1 VSTPAVP
8 GQPISDP
15 DRERAAE
22 VLQRACGEGRLTL
35 EEFTVR
41 VGAVWAADTSQ
52 ELEKATAGLAVA
64 PMVGVG
70 PPVEKIVAVFSE
82 NKRRGRWRLGNR
94 LRTVTVFGSTLI
106 DLRELETSAEVLEI
120 DGRCVFSE
128 LKVIVP
134 EGVEVEL
141 SGATVFASRKLRLAA
156 VPRLPGTPLVR
167 VRVSAIFADVE
178 VKSQGPNSGTA
189 LAEFIRARFS

>member
-1 VSTPAVP
+1 
-8 GQPISDP
+8 
-15 DRERAAE
+15 
-22 VLQRACGEGRLTL
+22 
-35 EEFTVR
+35 
-41 VGAVWAADTSQ
+41 
-52 ELEKATAGLAVA
+52 
-64 PMVGVG
+64 M
-70 PPVEKIVAVFSE
+70 FSE

-120 DGRCVFSE
+120 DGRCVFGE

-141 SGATVFASRKLRLAA
+141 SGSTVFASRQLRLAA

-167 VRVSAIFADVE
+167 VRVGALFADVQVRSE
-178 VKSQGPNSGTA
+178 GPNSGSQ
-189 LAEFIRARFS
+189 LAQFIRARFS

>member
-1 VSTPAVP
+1 VNTPAVP
-8 GQPISDP
+8 GHPISDP
-15 DRERAAE
+15 DRERAADA
-22 VLQRACGEGRLTL
+22 LQRACGEGRLTL

-41 VGAVWAADTSQ
+41 VGAVWAADTGQ
-52 ELEKATAGLAVA
+52 ELERATAGIAVT
-64 PMVGVG
+64 PVVGAG
-70 PPVEKIVAVFSE
+70 QPVEKLVAVFSE
-82 NKRRGRWRLGNR
+82 NKRRGRWRLGHR

-120 DGRCVFSE
+120 DGRCVFGE

-141 SGATVFASRKLRLAA
+141 SGATVFASRQMRLAP

-167 VRVSAIFADVE
+167 IQVSSVFADVQVRSE
-178 VKSQGPNSGTA
+178 GST
-189 LAEFIRARFS
+189 FARELFGR

>member
-1 VSTPAVP
+1 MTTPAVP
-8 GQPISDP
+8 GNPISDP
-15 DRERAAE
+15 DRERAADA
-22 VLQRACGEGRLTL
+22 LQRACGEGRLTL

-41 VGAVWAADTSQ
+41 VGAVWAADTGQ
-52 ELEKATAGLAVA
+52 ELERATAGIAVT
-64 PMVGVG
+64 PVVGAG
-70 PPVEKIVAVFSE
+70 PPVGKLVAVFSE

-120 DGRCVFSE
+120 DGRCVFGE

-141 SGATVFASRKLRLAA
+141 SGATVFASRQMRLAP

-167 VRVSAIFADVE
+167 IQVSAVFADVQVRSE
-178 VKSQGPNSGTA
+178 GPT
-189 LAEFIRARFS
+189 FARELFGR